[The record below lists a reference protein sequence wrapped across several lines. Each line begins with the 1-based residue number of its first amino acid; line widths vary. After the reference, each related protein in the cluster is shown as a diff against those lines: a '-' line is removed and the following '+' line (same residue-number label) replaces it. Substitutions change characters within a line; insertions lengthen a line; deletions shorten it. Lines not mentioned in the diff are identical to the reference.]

1 MVLERVVEQMQK
13 FEGKVVVTVKYLEVG
28 QGERQNDAYLD
39 RKEKVSSPCLLRFQI
54 EVDESSRCLTVQEKI
69 HYQIGDGERH

>member
-1 MVLERVVEQMQK
+1 MVLGRVVEQMQK